1 MDTKSNEKV
10 KKAGQNALKYRKQ
23 GFHCSESV
31 FLAVN
36 EAFNLTDPEMVRLI
50 TGFHGGGGTHRTEP
64 GVDMTQQ
71 LEALASGRETRPS
84 EEIPLDQ
91 VGHLCGTL
99 AAGIACIGL
108 LYGRRSGSD
117 DLTCVDELSWEL
129 HRRFEQRLGYKE
141 CRDLFP
147 KWKSMSPI
155 NNCEY
160 VYQKAAEMIVEL
172 ILEAPEL
179 VAECVPKY

>member
-1 MDTKSNEKV
+1 MKNNELIE
-10 KKAGQNALKYRKQ
+10 KAGQNALKYRKQ

-36 EAFNLTDPEMVRLI
+36 ETFKITDPSMVRLI

-71 LEALASGRETRPS
+71 LELMASGQETRPS

-91 VGHLCGTL
+91 VGGLCGTL
-99 AAGIACIGL
+99 AAGTACIGL
-108 LYGRRSGSD
+108 LYGRQAGTD
-117 DLTCVDELSWEL
+117 DLTCVDELCWEL
-129 HRRFEQRLGYKE
+129 QRRFEERLDHKD

-172 ILEAPEL
+172 ILEAAALVPEC
-179 VAECVPKY
+179 ASK

>member
-1 MDTKSNEKV
+1 MDERDKAIITT
-10 KKAGQNALKYRKQ
+10 AGQTALKHRKE

-36 EAFNLTDPEMVRLI
+36 AAFNITDPSMVRLI

-64 GVDMTQQ
+64 GVDMTDQ
-71 LEALASGRETRPS
+71 LEKMASGRETRPG

-91 VGHLCGTL
+91 VGGLCGTL
-99 AAGIACIGL
+99 AAGTACIGL
-108 LYGRRSGSD
+108 LYGRQAGTD
-117 DLTCVDELSWEL
+117 DLTCVDELCWEL
-129 HRRFEQRLGYKE
+129 QRRFEEQLGYKD

-147 KWKSMSPI
+147 KWKAKSPI

-160 VYQKAAEMIVEL
+160 VYQKAAEIIVEL

-179 VAECVPKY
+179 VPECAAK